1 MVQIAILGF
10 GTVGSGVLEVIR
22 TNEKSIAE
30 KAEKLIDV
38 KYILDIRDFDDHPE
52 KHLFT
57 KDFEQILADPEV
69 KVVAEVIGGL
79 EPAYTYTKRALLAGK
94 HVVTSNKEL
103 VATHG
108 AELSAIAAEK
118 SVNYLFE
125 ASVGGGIPIIK
136 PLVQCLAANE
146 LTRIAGILNG
156 TTNYILTCM
165 IEKGQ
170 SFDEALKAAQ
180 ELGYAERNPA
190 ADVEGHDTCRKISI
204 LASLATGSQI
214 DADKIPTEGI
224 TKLTLTDMAYAE
236 AMGKRIKL
244 IGSASVQ
251 NGKVTARVSPMLVDE
266 KLPIAGVDDV
276 FNAVLVEGNAVG
288 SVMFYGPGAGK
299 LPTASAVVA
308 DIIDCAK
315 HLHVNN
321 RYRWE
326 KREVSPMVPA
336 EETQWKNFVRLKAE
350 DKASAMAEAS
360 EYFGACGFVAAEGV
374 SGEVAFTTPVMREKD
389 FQAALQKIGE
399 KYEVLSTVPVFQQ

>member
-1 MVQIAILGF
+1 MVQVAILGF

-22 TNEKSIAE
+22 TNEKGISE
-30 KAEKLIDV
+30 KAERIIDV

-52 KHLFT
+52 KALFT

-136 PLVQCLAANE
+136 PLVQCLAANAV
-146 LTRIAGILNG
+146 TQIAGILNG

-165 IEKGQ
+165 LEKGQ
-170 SFDEALKAAQ
+170 SFEEALAVAQ

-204 LASLATGSQI
+204 LASLATGVQV
-214 DADKIPTEGI
+214 DYDKIPTEGI
-224 TKLTLTDMAYAE
+224 TKITLSDTAYAD
-236 AMGKRIKL
+236 AMGARIKL
-244 IGSASVQ
+244 IGSASAK
-251 NGKVTARVSPMLVDE
+251 NGKVTARVSPMLVDK
-266 KLPIAGVDDV
+266 KLPLAGVEDV

-326 KREVSPMVPA
+326 KREVSPLLPP
-336 EETQWKNFVRLKAE
+336 EEAQWKNFVRLKAS
-350 DKASAMAEAS
+350 DKSAAMAEVP
-360 EYFGACGFVAAEGV
+360 ELFGASRFVTAEGI
-374 SGEVAFTTPVMREKD
+374 SGEVAFTTPLMREKD
-389 FQAALQKIGE
+389 FRAALEKIGA
-399 KYEVLSTVPVFQQ
+399 KYEVLSTFPVFQQ